1 MPDQKYSDNRSYPAI
16 PFFEVDDGDGVKM
29 EPLDYWRLCDELSVV
44 QAALLIVG
52 VDPSEFMN
60 RVEYMG
66 LETRPE
72 GYEAA
77 KAAICGA
84 LRCNNV
90 TGKIA
95 RIHNSKTFRSEYIED
110 EDSIN
115 LEKTRLQ
122 VGSLKTWLA
131 ARGIKTGFFFAE
143 GSEFQTIWTRVI
155 RGMRPNLQQ
164 LCWRGRQPGTKPHS
178 RANLPN
184 KPLSN
189 GFGNMLRTLP

>member
-110 EDSIN
+110 EDSID
-115 LEKTRLQ
+115 LEKT
-122 VGSLKTWLA
+122 
-131 ARGIKTGFFFAE
+131 
-143 GSEFQTIWTRVI
+143 
-155 RGMRPNLQQ
+155 
-164 LCWRGRQPGTKPHS
+164 
-178 RANLPN
+178 
-184 KPLSN
+184 
-189 GFGNMLRTLP
+189 